1 MRLRR
6 LLDDESGQILRRV
19 ILYGVVFAL
28 IILIIVEFGPLL
40 WDRFSVSQMSDD
52 MANAAANSYN
62 LSHDQVQAV
71 TDVTTKLKLSG
82 LSDEEVQQCQVFFLP
97 SDAPTKL
104 SGKVTVVEYAN
115 SYILLKIG
123 FFRKILRL
131 ELVGLG
137 TFAAVA

>member
-1 MRLRR
+1 LRLRR

-28 IILIIVEFGPLL
+28 IIMIIVEFGPLL

-62 LSHDQVQAV
+62 LSHDQMQAV
-71 TDVTTKLKLSG
+71 EDVTTKLKLSG

-104 SGKVTVVEYAN
+104 SVKVTVVEYAN
-115 SYILLKIG
+115 SYVLRKIG
-123 FFRKILRL
+123 FLKKMSKITSTH
-131 ELVGLG
+131 EIGLSG
-137 TFAAVA
+137 R

>member
-104 SGKVTVVEYAN
+104 SVKVTVVEYAN

-123 FFRKILRL
+123 FFKKLAKITSTH
-131 ELVGLG
+131 EVGLSG
-137 TFAAVA
+137 R

>member
-104 SGKVTVVEYAN
+104 SVKVTVVEYAN

-123 FFRKILRL
+123 FLKKLAKITSTH
-131 ELVGLG
+131 EVGLSG
-137 TFAAVA
+137 R

>member
-19 ILYGVVFAL
+19 VLYGVVFAL

-104 SGKVTVVEYAN
+104 SVKVTVVEYAN

-123 FFRKILRL
+123 FFKKLAKITSTH
-131 ELVGLG
+131 EVGLSG
-137 TFAAVA
+137 R

>member
-1 MRLRR
+1 LRLRR

-104 SGKVTVVEYAN
+104 SVKVTVVEYAN

-123 FFRKILRL
+123 FFKKLAKITSTH
-131 ELVGLG
+131 EVGLSG
-137 TFAAVA
+137 R

>member
-1 MRLRR
+1 LRLRR

-19 ILYGVVFAL
+19 VLYGVVFAL

-104 SGKVTVVEYAN
+104 SVKVTVVEYAN

-123 FFRKILRL
+123 FLKKLAKITSTH
-131 ELVGLG
+131 EVGLSG
-137 TFAAVA
+137 R